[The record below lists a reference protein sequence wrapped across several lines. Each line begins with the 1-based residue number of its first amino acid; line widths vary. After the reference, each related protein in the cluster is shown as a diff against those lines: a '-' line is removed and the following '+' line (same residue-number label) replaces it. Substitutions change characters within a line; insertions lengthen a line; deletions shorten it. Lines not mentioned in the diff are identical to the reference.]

1 MANRASVSPR
11 HLDSVKHQCN
21 TVHGQS
27 SDGRIRIKL
36 QGQNYLVTGKL
47 SQRRPF
53 NDASGNKK
61 WSYTKTVTTP
71 GYQPSFTN
79 DKKVIAW
86 CLATGENFRVV
97 GLFKK
102 LNTKPFLLSQ
112 LEAQTSEAVVSKQSG
127 CAEQIPNQVLAKF
140 KAQNQRLSL
149 SYQFNLEKI
158 SAQRAA
164 GFDPD
169 LRMSFISAFLCESKA
184 NLYRKMGKEFPLPVK
199 RGRGSFWPMSKI
211 EAYKIGQG
219 FGVAA

>member
-11 HLDSVKHQCN
+11 HLDGAKHQCN

-36 QGQNYLVTGKL
+36 KGQNYLVTGKL

-79 DKKVIAW
+79 DKKVTAW

-102 LNTKPFLLSQ
+102 LNAKPVLLSQ
-112 LEAQTSEAVVSKQSG
+112 LEAQTSEAVISKKSG
-127 CAEQIPNQVLAKF
+127 CAEQTSN
-140 KAQNQRLSL
+140 KAQPKSKARNQRLSL
-149 SYQFNLEKI
+149 SYQFDLERI

-199 RGRGSFWPMSKI
+199 RGRGSFWPMSEI
-211 EAYKIGQG
+211 EVYKTGQG
-219 FGVAA
+219 FGVAT

>member
-27 SDGRIRIKL
+27 SDGRIRIRL

-47 SQRRPF
+47 LQRRSF
-53 NDASGNKK
+53 DDASGNRK
-61 WSYTKTVTTP
+61 WSYTKIVTTP
-71 GYQPSFTN
+71 GYQPSSTD
-79 DKKVIAW
+79 DKKFIVS
-86 CLATGENFRVV
+86 CLATGKSFRVV

-102 LNTKPFLLSQ
+102 LNAKPFLLTQ
-112 LEAQTSEAVVSKQSG
+112 LAAQTSEAVASKLSG
-127 CAEQIPNQVLAKF
+127 CVEQTPSQALAKSE
-140 KAQNQRLSL
+140 ARNQRVSR
-149 SYQFNLEKI
+149 SYQFDLERI

-184 NLYRKMGKEFPLPVK
+184 NLYRKMGKEFPLPIK

-211 EAYKIGQG
+211 EAYKTGQG